1 MDWFKRNSRALLFLA
16 CLLAAWAAVTALR
29 LIDPI
34 VLPSPWSVARA
45 VPGMLRERL
54 LADIGLTLGRVLTAL
69 VFACVLG
76 IPAGLFLGYRKRT
89 YEVLEGPLHALR
101 SIPASALFPLFSI
114 VAGVGETSIV
124 ALAAYPSLLVILVN
138 AVSGT
143 ALANQRRLYQARL
156 LNLST
161 FQMLSDVLFYE
172 ALPNIFDGIR
182 TAVSYSLVLV
192 VAVEMFIGL
201 GERGLGRGIYLYQ
214 STYRIPET
222 YGAII
227 IAGMIGIVLNW
238 VVTKVQNHMLRSL
251 PNAHEDQLGECFPE
265 PRLLVPGVVGE
276 AVVP

>member
-1 MDWFKRNSRALLFLA
+1 MDWFKRNSRALLFLG
-16 CLLAAWAAVTALR
+16 CLLGAWAAVTGLR
-29 LIDPI
+29 LIDSL
-34 VLPSPWSVARA
+34 VLPSPWSVIRA

-54 LADIGLTLGRVLTAL
+54 LADIGLTLGRVLAAL
-69 VFACVLG
+69 LFACVLG

-89 YEVLEGPLHALR
+89 YAVLEGPLHALR
-101 SIPASALFPLFSI
+101 SIPASALFPLFLI

-138 AVSGT
+138 AVSGA

-156 LNLST
+156 LNLSALR
-161 FQMLSDVLFYE
+161 MVSDVLFYE

-192 VAVEMFIGL
+192 IAVEMFIGL

-222 YGAII
+222 YGAIM
-227 IAGMIGIVLNW
+227 IAGMIGVLLNW
-238 VVTKVQNHMLRSL
+238 VVTKAQNRMLRWV
-251 PNAHEDQLGECFPE
+251 PNVQEEQ
-265 PRLLVPGVVGE
+265 
-276 AVVP
+276 

>member
-1 MDWFKRNSRALLFLA
+1 MDSFKRNSRALLFFA
-16 CLLAAWAAVTALR
+16 GLLAAWAAVTALR

-45 VPGMLRERL
+45 APGMLRERL
-54 LADIGLTLGRVLTAL
+54 LADIGLTLGRVLAAL
-69 VFACVLG
+69 AVACVIG

-101 SIPASALFPLFSI
+101 SIPASALFPLFLI

-138 AVSGT
+138 TVSGA
-143 ALANQRRLYQARL
+143 ALANKRRLYQARL
-156 LNLST
+156 LNLT
-161 FQMLSDVLFYE
+161 TLQMVSDVLFYE

-182 TAVSYSLVLV
+182 TAVSYSLLLV

-214 STYRIPET
+214 SAYRIPET

-227 IAGMIGIVLNW
+227 IAGMIGILLNW
-238 VVTKVQNHMLRSL
+238 AVTKAQEHMLRWV
-251 PNAHEDQLGECFPE
+251 PNVHEEE
-265 PRLLVPGVVGE
+265 
-276 AVVP
+276 